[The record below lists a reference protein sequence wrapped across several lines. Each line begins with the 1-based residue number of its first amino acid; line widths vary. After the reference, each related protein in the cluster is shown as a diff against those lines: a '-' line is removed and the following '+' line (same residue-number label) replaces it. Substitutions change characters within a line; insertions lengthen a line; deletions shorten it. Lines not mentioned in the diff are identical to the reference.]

1 MDRVSFTMEFL
12 FRAST
17 TIIYKFL
24 TTPDCLIRWFCDD
37 CNVVDKRFVFEWDG
51 EEEEAI
57 ILEDIEN
64 EQLRL
69 EWEEYEGEGEYLDY
83 QISRSEVTGETILLI
98 TAFCDEDEVEQEKQF
113 WSTQMDAL
121 RRATGG

>member
-12 FRAST
+12 FRASP

-37 CNVVDKRFVFEWDG
+37 CNVVDGRFSFEWDG
-51 EEEEAI
+51 EEEIAT

-64 EQLRL
+64 EQLKL
-69 EWEEYEGEGEYLDY
+69 EWEEFEGEEEFLDFKM
-83 QISRSEVTGETILLI
+83 SRSEVTGETILEI
-98 TAFCDEDEVEQEKQF
+98 TAFCDSDEVEQEKQF
-113 WSTQMDAL
+113 WATQMEGL

>member
-1 MDRVSFTMEFL
+1 MDRVSFNMEFL
-12 FRAST
+12 FRASP

-37 CNVVDKRFVFEWDG
+37 CNIVDKRFVFEWDG
-51 EEEEAI
+51 EQEEATV
-57 ILEDIEN
+57 LEDVEN

-69 EWEEYEGEGEYLDY
+69 EWDEFTDMDEYLDF
-83 QISRSEVTGETILLI
+83 QLSRSEVTGETILVI
-98 TAFCDEDEVEQEKQF
+98 TAFCDDDEVDEENQF
-113 WSTQMDAL
+113 WTTQMEGL

>member
-1 MDRVSFTMEFL
+1 MERVSFTMEFL
-12 FRAST
+12 FRASP

-37 CNVVDKRFVFEWDG
+37 CNVVDGRFTFEWDG

-57 ILEDIEN
+57 VLEDIEN
-64 EQLRL
+64 EHLRL

-83 QISRSEVTGETILLI
+83 QIGRSEVTGETILEI
-98 TAFCDEDEVEQEKQF
+98 TAFCDADEVEQEQQF
-113 WSTQMDAL
+113 WATQMDAL
-121 RRATGG
+121 GRATGG

>member
-1 MDRVSFTMEFL
+1 MDRTSFNMEFL
-12 FRAST
+12 FRASP

-37 CNVVDKRFVFEWDG
+37 CNIVDKRFVFEWDG
-51 EEEEAI
+51 EQEEATV
-57 ILEDIEN
+57 LEDIEN

-69 EWEEYEGEGEYLDY
+69 EWDEFADMDEYLDY
-83 QISRSEVTGETILLI
+83 SLSRSEVTGETILMI
-98 TAFCDEDEVEQEKQF
+98 TAFCDSDEVEEEEQF
-113 WSTQMDAL
+113 WANQMEGL

>member
-12 FRAST
+12 FRASP

-37 CNVVDKRFVFEWDG
+37 CNVIDNRFTFERDG

-57 ILEDIEN
+57 ALEDIEN
-64 EQLRL
+64 EHLRL
-69 EWEEYEGEGEYLDY
+69 EWDEFAGEEESLDFK
-83 QISRSEVTGETILLI
+83 ISRSEVTGETILEI
-98 TAFCDEDEVEQEKQF
+98 TAFCDSDEVEQEQQF
-113 WSTQMDAL
+113 WATQMEAL
-121 RRATGG
+121 GRATGG